1 MDRKDEMDDERN
13 HDSQTI
19 DESASDEAPVD
30 LNVLFTEEK
39 RDLNR
44 LFPDTRLRR
53 FLKDVRKNQRDVER
67 FLKRLEIDDDIPDNS
82 GGSHE
87 VS

>member
-1 MDRKDEMDDERN
+1 MDRKDRMDDDRN
-13 HDSQTI
+13 DDSQTI
-19 DESASDEAPVD
+19 DESASDDVPVD
-30 LNVLFTEEK
+30 LNVLFTEEE

-44 LFPDTRLRR
+44 LFTDSRIRR

-67 FLKRLEIDDDIPDNS
+67 FLKRLEIDDTPDNS
-82 GGSHE
+82 GGPHE